1 MKRMFFLALLTVA
14 FGSATFAREL
24 VAEGKTNSA
33 LGDYRIEKA
42 DNPVIING
50 EELKAFIISYQN
62 SPMEVTIVIRKG
74 KDCKN
79 YIVLSDKLS
88 VQYVCNENYFGVEML
103 DKSLV
108 VEGFNP
114 LQKQPLTGV
123 SISIRKNLHMGK
135 EANSRIRSLLQLTSQ
150 CLLQTSDNTS
160 VYSKWP
166 SGQFQFRF

>member
-24 VAEGKTNSA
+24 VAEGKTYSA

-50 EELKAFIISYQN
+50 EALKAFIISYQN
-62 SPMEVTIVIRKG
+62 SPMEVTIVIRKMEN
-74 KDCKN
+74 CKN

-88 VQYVCNENYFGVEML
+88 VQYVCNENYFGVEKL

-108 VEGFNP
+108 VEGFNTTDAA
-114 LQKQPLTGV
+114 LNRNEYFHQKKLADGGRGELENT
-123 SISIRKNLHMGK
+123 
-135 EANSRIRSLLQLTSQ
+135 QLIAAFFPM
-150 CLLQTSDNTS
+150 LIE
-160 VYSKWP
+160 
-166 SGQFQFRF
+166 G